1 MKGTWEDPPESSG
14 VAFAT
19 PSVTPVVKLI
29 LSANIAIFLLQWI
42 VLEGFFPR
50 AFEFSSDAF
59 ALNPR
64 QWVEHFP
71 LVPVWQLLSYG
82 FLHGGPEHLLSNM
95 LFLFFLGTMLEGEL
109 GPRRFLVFYLAAV
122 AFAGFCQLGLGLG
135 LGQQAPIVGA
145 SGGLLAVVCAMATMR
160 PMTRLIFVI
169 VPVTLRTV
177 AILYVALDLFF
188 LTMELKG
195 SADSGVA
202 RFAHLSGA
210 LFGYVA
216 VKRGWVW
223 RDPVQ
228 AVDAWRE
235 RKAEEQEA
243 TDEQRLDELLVK
255 IKREGIHALSPRE
268 RDFLKRVSGRH

>member
-1 MKGTWEDPPESSG
+1 MKGTWEDPPESRG

-19 PSVTPVVKLI
+19 PTVTPVVKALLI
-29 LSANIAIFLLQWI
+29 ANIAIFLLQWI
-42 VLEGFFPR
+42 VLEGFFPA
-50 AFEFSSDAF
+50 AFELSGDAF

-82 FLHGGPEHLLSNM
+82 FLHGGPTHLLQNM

-109 GPRRFLVFYLAAV
+109 GPRRFLVFYLVAV

-160 PMTRLIFVI
+160 PMTRLIFII
-169 VPVTLRTV
+169 VPLTLRTV
-177 AILYVALDLFF
+177 ALIYVALDLFGA
-188 LTMELKG
+188 LMEMKG
-195 SADSGVA
+195 QGGGVA
-202 RFAHLSGA
+202 HFAHLSGA

-228 AVDAWRE
+228 EVDSWRE
-235 RKAEEQEA
+235 RRAEEQEA
-243 TDEQRLDELLVK
+243 SDEERLDALLVK
-255 IKREGIHALSPRE
+255 IKREGIHALSARE
-268 RDFLKRVSGRH
+268 RDFLKRVSGRR

>member
-1 MKGTWEDPPESSG
+1 MKGTWEDPPETRG

-19 PSVTPVVKLI
+19 PSVTPVVKWLLI
-29 LSANIAIFLLQWI
+29 ANIAVFLVQWI
-42 VLEGFFPR
+42 ALEGFFPA
-50 AFEFSSDAF
+50 AFDFSNDAF

-71 LVPVWQLLSYG
+71 LVPVWQLLTYG
-82 FLHGGPEHLLSNM
+82 FLHASPSHLLTNM
-95 LFLFFLGTMLEGEL
+95 LFLYFLGTMLEGEL
-109 GPRRFLVFYLAAV
+109 GARRFTVFFALAV

-135 LGQQAPIVGA
+135 LGQQAPILGA

-160 PMTRLIFVI
+160 PTMRLIFII
-169 VPVTLRTV
+169 VPLTLRTV
-177 AILYVALDLFF
+177 AILYVALDVFNL
-188 LTMELKG
+188 LMELKG
-195 SADSGVA
+195 SADGGVA

-228 AVDAWRE
+228 EVDAWRE
-235 RKAEEQEA
+235 RRAEEQEA
-243 TDEQRLDELLVK
+243 TDAERLDELLVK
-255 IKREGIHALSPRE
+255 IKREGIHALSARE
-268 RDFLKRVSGRH
+268 RDFLKRVSGKR